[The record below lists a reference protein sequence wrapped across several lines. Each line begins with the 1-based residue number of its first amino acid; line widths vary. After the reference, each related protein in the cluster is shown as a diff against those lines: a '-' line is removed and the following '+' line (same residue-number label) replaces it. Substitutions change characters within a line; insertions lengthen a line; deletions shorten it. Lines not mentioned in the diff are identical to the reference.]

1 MTDRRSNVIKVK
13 QDGADVGGNG
23 SGTDLPGRRSL
34 NCAPKITAAENR
46 VLTLVSGAKTNKEIA
61 AVLGISPATVK
72 RHLESILKKLQL
84 RNRVEAAIY
93 GLTINGCPRHSESD
107 CTLKLWQKE
116 KNECRLIENGPSDP

>member
-1 MTDRRSNVIKVK
+1 VS
-13 QDGADVGGNG
+13 
-23 SGTDLPGRRSL
+23 
-34 NCAPKITAAENR
+34 KITAAETR

-61 AVLGISPATVK
+61 AILGISPATVK

-93 GLTINGCPRHSESD
+93 GLTINGCPLHSESD

-116 KNECRLIENGPSDP
+116 KAIAD